1 MVYLRPARTETSVDA
16 NWLCGG
22 VIVDHQH
29 ILTSAACIED
39 VKHFYVVS
47 GTHKWYEKNTD
58 EECIRNGAKKAVWKC
73 VSKDYVYDADQLD
86 NIRWMIN
93 DIAVVRVEDS
103 FNFEKRVRG
112 CDFIPKQ
119 IAYNNQS
126 EEAEKPGTVGS
137 IAGWGSVESFG
148 DLFGRKT
155 VNSPELLET
164 DVVLISKRR
173 CKMRWPERYHNII
186 DGNVICA
193 RDSSG
198 ESINEQCNDQE
209 LYCKELSSEDGTL
222 RRHYDV
228 NATSLLVHS
237 SRHLNNTRR
246 STVQSGGFCEN
257 DHGGPLIVGH
267 GPRAILIG
275 LILACQTANIT
286 QKCYGPYLYTSVYK
300 NRFLI
305 SCAIEKDLG
314 ATCKQMLRSSKTR
327 ISEYNWANHPDGP
340 AKSEDN
346 SNYLRSHM
354 NETIHKKFAKR
365 SRHNRQQRQLSEN

>member
-1 MVYLRPARTETSVDA
+1 MMQYWLTVIFLINTDIVCANNSLTNNVKHFNATRRIINGQEAGDTRPYMVYLRPARTETSVDA

-73 VSKDYVYDADQLD
+73 VSKD

-148 DLFGRKT
+148 DVSMNL
-155 VNSPELLET
+155 
-164 DVVLISKRR
+164 D
-173 CKMRWPERYHNII
+173 Y
-186 DGNVICA
+186 
-193 RDSSG
+193 
-198 ESINEQCNDQE
+198 
-209 LYCKELSSEDGTL
+209 L
-222 RRHYDV
+222 R
-228 NATSLLVHS
+228 
-237 SRHLNNTRR
+237 
-246 STVQSGGFCEN
+246 
-257 DHGGPLIVGH
+257 
-267 GPRAILIG
+267 
-275 LILACQTANIT
+275 
-286 QKCYGPYLYTSVYK
+286 
-300 NRFLI
+300 
-305 SCAIEKDLG
+305 
-314 ATCKQMLRSSKTR
+314 
-327 ISEYNWANHPDGP
+327 P